1 MKQDRTWLEICTFG
15 DLLYRGAIRHP
26 DRDCIVFPEVRR
38 SYRELADRA
47 TEVARSLRALG
58 VERGDHVGILMPSCM
73 DFADLLFGIT
83 FLGAVAVPLNARFR
97 ARELG
102 YAIENADLKVVVTSD
117 IIEQHTDYVS
127 LLRESVPGLS
137 PTAEPTALDL
147 KAAPELRAAVLMGSK
162 TVGGFLDREAFDA
175 LADQVDPGEIEACRE
190 RVRLRDNAVIFY
202 TSGTTSMPKG
212 CPLTH
217 EALVRNGM
225 TTSQRIQL
233 EEGARYWGPLPMFHT
248 GATQPYAG
256 ALAVG
261 GTYLTMTHF
270 EPGPAL
276 EMIEREKVTNLFTAF
291 PTITLGLLNHPS
303 YKPESFKGVKTIFNL
318 APPDSLRETQERLP
332 HSIQIGGFGMT
343 EFGGSMALN
352 DPDEP
357 LATRI
362 ANQGR
367 PLPGVEIEIR
377 DPETGAVLGPSQR
390 GEIVVRGPTMF
401 DGYVKAP
408 ELNATV
414 LENGWFHTGDLG
426 TVDENGGLSYQ
437 GRLKDMLKVGG
448 ENVAAIEIED
458 QISTHPAVCI
468 AAVVG
473 VPDEKY
479 LEVPAVF
486 IELNPGKSASE
497 DEIIEHCRQSMARFK
512 VPRYVRFV
520 KEWPM
525 SATKIQKFKLRD
537 DLSAEL
543 GLS

>member
-1 MKQDRTWLEICTFG
+1 
-15 DLLYRGAIRHP
+15 
-26 DRDCIVFPEVRR
+26 
-38 SYRELADRA
+38 
-47 TEVARSLRALG
+47 
-58 VERGDHVGILMPSCM
+58 M
-73 DFADLLFGIT
+73 DFADLLFGIS
-83 FLGAVAVPLNARFR
+83 FLGAVAVPLNSRFK

-137 PTAEPTALDL
+137 PTAEATALDL
-147 KAAPELRAAVLMGSK
+147 KAAPHLRAAVLMGSK
-162 TVGGFLDREAFDA
+162 SVGGFLDRESFDA
-175 LADQVDPGEIEACRE
+175 LAGQIDPAEIDACRE

-202 TSGTTSMPKG
+202 TSGTTAMPKG

-217 EALVRNGM
+217 EALVRNGI

-276 EMIEREKVTNLFTAF
+276 EMIEREKVTNMFTAF
-291 PTITLGLLNHPS
+291 PTITLGLLNHPN
-303 YKPESFKGVKTIFNL
+303 YTPDSFKGVRTLFNL
-318 APPDSLRETQERLP
+318 APPDSLRETQARLP

-352 DPDEP
+352 DPDES
-357 LATRI
+357 LDTRI

-367 PLPGVEIEIR
+367 PLPGVDIEIR
-377 DPETGAVLGPSQR
+377 DPETGSVLGPNQR
-390 GEIVVRGPTMF
+390 GEILVRGPTMF
-401 DGYVKAP
+401 DGYVKSP

-414 LENGWFHTGDLG
+414 LEDGWFHTGDLG
-426 TVDENGGLSYQ
+426 SVDENGGLSYQ

-458 QISTHPAVCI
+458 QISSHPAVCI
-468 AAVVG
+468 VAVVG

-479 LEVPAVF
+479 LEVPAAF
-486 IELNPGKSASE
+486 IELNPGKTATE
-497 DEIIEHCRQSMARFK
+497 AEIIEHCRQSMARFK